1 VKLNKQ
7 DIFKALE
14 SISAPGE
21 GQNMVESGAVKN
33 IVTFGDEVIV
43 DITIS
48 NPSLQAKKKTEV
60 EIMKTI
66 HDEVYEK
73 AKITVNVKV
82 DAPAKSAPN
91 VIKGKAIPGIQNIV
105 AVASGKGGV
114 GKSTVTANL
123 AVTLAKMG
131 FKVGILDADI
141 TFDASYYAS
150 VISKFENREKLG
162 IVGGIIYDLVNG
174 KTIPLYLHPNITRGA
189 VQFFKREC
197 FEEIGGL
204 LPLKYGGEDSAACF
218 SARSKG
224 WEVQNF
230 EDLIG
235 YHHRLA
241 GTADRGIYKARF
253 REGFVEYHL
262 GYHPLFE
269 FVKGISRYKEQPT
282 ILGSMVRFTGFWWA
296 NLKREK
302 RSISKELIKFI
313 RKEQINRIIKISS

>member
-1 VKLNKQ
+1 LTNSKYILITSAHNEAGLIGNTIKSVLDQQIKPLEWIIIDDGSTDNTSEIVAEFAASNSFIKLFNKTA
-7 DIFKALE
+7 DLSRDFSSKVNAIHL
-14 SISAPGE
+14 
-21 GQNMVESGAVKN
+21 AV
-33 IVTFGDEVIV
+33 
-43 DITIS
+43 S
-48 NPSLQAKKKTEV
+48 
-60 EIMKTI
+60 
-66 HDEVYEK
+66 
-73 AKITVNVKV
+73 KITSL
-82 DAPAKSAPN
+82 DYDY
-91 VIKGKAIPGIQNIV
+91 
-105 AVASGKGGV
+105 
-114 GKSTVTANL
+114 L
-123 AVTLAKMG
+123 
-131 FKVGILDADI
+131 GILDADI